1 MHHHPTTAFVSNC
14 IVEMVRYFLVK
25 VTNKKIF
32 LFCFLFE
39 KLFEFKITNKTG
51 LQPVSRPVGQIL
63 GFYPK
68 GFSAKRCLKFFF
80 KPTGAKSLKGAGPSA
95 PPNLFPNGEVFGRFV
110 GKTSLTKNVEMISG
124 VGGRGGGT
132 KIL

>member
-1 MHHHPTTAFVSNC
+1 MRVTKIHSMYNKFSITPT
-14 IVEMVRYFLVK
+14 IRYGSEISTLILPLH
-25 VTNKKIF
+25 TT
-32 LFCFLFE
+32 L
-39 KLFEFKITNKTG
+39 NKTG